1 MKRYSAAVEAAGLV
15 TLFRGIYKGVFFEC
29 TIICKWRKLL
39 VVVIGIA
46 GELYRGPARRGWGR
60 GSHFACLNFKTSRV
74 GVYKC
79 LSLIVGFAITVTIC
93 PRQVVYCRDFILLAV
108 ATFWA
113 KSLVGIYLCRA
124 SLYIYTSVIRNQD
137 QKPVA
142 HLLCLNPVTWN
153 N

>member
-15 TLFRGIYKGVFFEC
+15 TLFRGIYKRVFFEC

-46 GELYRGPARRGWGR
+46 GELYRGPARRGWGG

-79 LSLIVGFAITVTIC
+79 LSLIVGFAITATIC
-93 PRQVVYCRDFILLAV
+93 PRQVVYCHNFILRTCCCYFLGQV
-108 ATFWA
+108 A
-113 KSLVGIYLCRA
+113 CRNLPLQGL
-124 SLYIYTSVIRNQD
+124 SIYIYFSYQESGSETSSTSAM
-137 QKPVA
+137 P
-142 HLLCLNPVTWN
+142 
-153 N
+153 

>member
-15 TLFRGIYKGVFFEC
+15 TLFWGIYKGVFFEC

-46 GELYRGPARRGWGR
+46 GELYRGPARRGG
-60 GSHFACLNFKTSRV
+60 GSHFAGMNLKTARV
-74 GVYKC
+74 GVFKW

-93 PRQVVYCRDFILLAV
+93 PRQVVYCRDFILRAV

-113 KSLVGIYLCRA
+113 KSLVGIYPCRA
-124 SLYIYTSVIRNQD
+124 SLYVYTSVIRNQD